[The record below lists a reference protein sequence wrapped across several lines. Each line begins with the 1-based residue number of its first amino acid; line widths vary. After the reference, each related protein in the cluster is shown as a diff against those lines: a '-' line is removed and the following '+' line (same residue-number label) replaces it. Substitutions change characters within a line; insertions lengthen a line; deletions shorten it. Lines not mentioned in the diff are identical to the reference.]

1 MASGEKREDCRGEG
15 REREVVYVQPGY
27 MEEHQDDEIDLV
39 DLFGVLI
46 RRWPYIL
53 LSVLIVTAAAVGYGF
68 MQTPRYKASTTIE
81 VGQRVVDGEYVNIES
96 VSAVKSRI
104 LSLASSKSRDFE
116 GKGREGKLLFSP
128 RKDVSVNV
136 PEDGNILQVFLT
148 APKDSTAKDFLNS
161 VNKDLVAAHDRIIA
175 LIKEGLRSSIE
186 RENMSIERVNLK
198 IEEIRRQFDIKKLNT
213 ENRIQQIKNNI
224 EKNLNNKIAQTK
236 REYKLDKLQLQN
248 KIQKINNQI
257 DDLQNRKK
265 SLHKKEELL
274 TQQKNAIQQQI
285 VQKEKIKESLNSANF
300 DATRQANT
308 DSASGLM
315 LFSSERWKIEQQIQ
329 NLRNQAVFDIPQQ
342 MIQVQNQVNEIESKI
357 KSQKAELEES
367 KTNFKQLDEEFQ
379 SKLDR
384 DQAKLEDEK
393 AKLEEAK
400 INLKQ
405 LDSEL
410 KSKIADLKSK
420 IKDHNLKIDTLQS
433 RLKNMIVTSV
443 IDKPEFSRNPVS
455 PNRKMFFALGFVLG
469 IFLGIFAAFLREFWV
484 NNKSR
489 LMGKA

>member
-1 MASGEKREDCRGEG
+1 
-15 REREVVYVQPGY
+15 
-27 MEEHQDDEIDLV
+27 
-39 DLFGVLI
+39 
-46 RRWPYIL
+46 
-53 LSVLIVTAAAVGYGF
+53 
-68 MQTPRYKASTTIE
+68 
-81 VGQRVVDGEYVNIES
+81 
-96 VSAVKSRI
+96 
-104 LSLASSKSRDFE
+104 
-116 GKGREGKLLFSP
+116 
-128 RKDVSVNV
+128 
-136 PEDGNILQVFLT
+136 LT

-308 DSASGLM
+308 DSAIGLM

-420 IKDHNLKIDTLQS
+420 IKDHNLKIDALQS